1 MKNIGIYSNADKDKD
16 FAGTAAVI
24 GALGAIRLTRDGVGV
39 FMDIS
44 QECAVRDTLGE
55 DAVRDVVFLPECEM
69 TRTIDVMIV
78 LGGDG
83 TLLKAARRCSP
94 AGIPL
99 LGINLGRVGYMAEL
113 EINEL
118 HMLGRLIDGK
128 YNVESRMMLDAAIPG
143 KSGMFALND
152 AVLGA
157 ESVFRMVDIE
167 LCCDGKI
174 VNHYRCDG
182 LIVSTPTGSTAYSLS
197 AGGPV
202 IDPCMDAIAV
212 TPVCAHSLSAAPIVF
227 SASSVL
233 EVRNLSKRSPEMCL
247 SLDGSEMFRV
257 GYGESVRITKSP
269 LSCGFGRLK
278 DGGFYEVLRRKMAE
292 SI

>member
-78 LGGDG
+78 LGEDG

-118 HMLGRLIDGK
+118 HMLGRLIDGN

-167 LCCDGKI
+167 LCCDG
-174 VNHYRCDG
+174 R
-182 LIVSTPTGSTAYSLS
+182 LSTTTGATGSSSRLLPDLPRIRCPREDLS
-197 AGGPV
+197 STRAW
-202 IDPCMDAIAV
+202 
-212 TPVCAHSLSAAPIVF
+212 TPS
-227 SASSVL
+227 
-233 EVRNLSKRSPEMCL
+233 R
-247 SLDGSEMFRV
+247 
-257 GYGESVRITKSP
+257 
-269 LSCGFGRLK
+269 
-278 DGGFYEVLRRKMAE
+278 
-292 SI
+292 

>member
-118 HMLGRLIDGK
+118 HMLGSLIDGN

-157 ESVFRMVDIE
+157 ESVFRMGAQVPPK
-167 LCCDGKI
+167 GA
-174 VNHYRCDG
+174 
-182 LIVSTPTGSTAYSLS
+182 PT
-197 AGGPV
+197 
-202 IDPCMDAIAV
+202 
-212 TPVCAHSLSAAPIVF
+212 
-227 SASSVL
+227 
-233 EVRNLSKRSPEMCL
+233 R
-247 SLDGSEMFRV
+247 
-257 GYGESVRITKSP
+257 
-269 LSCGFGRLK
+269 
-278 DGGFYEVLRRKMAE
+278 
-292 SI
+292 